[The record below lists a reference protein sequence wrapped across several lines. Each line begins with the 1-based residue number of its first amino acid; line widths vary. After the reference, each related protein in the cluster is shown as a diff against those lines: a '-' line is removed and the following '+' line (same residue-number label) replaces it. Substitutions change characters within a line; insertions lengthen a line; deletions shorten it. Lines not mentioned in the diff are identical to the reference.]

1 MKIDGIL
8 QLFGVFLLALL
19 FIAPANAQEQPDS
32 AKQAEMMAYYIEL
45 GQPAEE
51 HQMLAKLTGTWKQEI
66 IYWSE
71 PGAEPMTASA
81 VTVNEMIL
89 GGRFLQCVAEG
100 EAMGQK
106 AESLLLLGFDRRNKL
121 YTQIALDTWGTYY
134 VTAAGEYNED
144 TKTITT
150 SGEEDVKL
158 MGFTQVYDMTVKFV
172 SDDEYITELIFKD
185 EFMTK
190 GKGPYKMMEIVH
202 RRVK

>member
-1 MKIDGIL
+1 MKFEEIL
-8 QLFGVFLLALL
+8 QLFGILLLAFL
-19 FIAPANAQEQPDS
+19 FITPAYAQEQPDS
-32 AKQAEMMAYYIEL
+32 AKQAEMMALYMEL
-45 GQPAEE
+45 GQPGEE
-51 HQMLAKLTGTWKQEI
+51 HQMLEKLSGTWNQEVK
-66 IYWSE
+66 YWSE
-71 PGAEPMTASA
+71 SGAEPMLMSS

-89 GGRFLQCVAEG
+89 GGRFLRCVAEG

-134 VTAAGEYNED
+134 VTAAGEYDED
-144 TKTITT
+144 TKTITM

-158 MGFTQVYDMTVKFV
+158 MGFTQVFDMTVKFI

-185 EFMTK
+185 EVMTK